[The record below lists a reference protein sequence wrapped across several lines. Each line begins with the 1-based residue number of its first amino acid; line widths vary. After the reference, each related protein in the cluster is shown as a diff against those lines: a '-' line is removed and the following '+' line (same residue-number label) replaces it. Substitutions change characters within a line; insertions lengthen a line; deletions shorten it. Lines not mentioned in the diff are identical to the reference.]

1 MASRWEN
8 EIADYQLPSDFN
20 PTTEFSGNWTIWA
33 HSSNITN
40 TAATITIEKK
50 KFKVMLHTI
59 GKPED
64 NYIKLWMCEEAY
76 VMLES
81 PEAMAKHII
90 EYWYQY
96 K

>member
-1 MASRWEN
+1 MEQSTSWPHKVKE
-8 EIADYQLPSDFN
+8 S
-20 PTTEFSGNWTIWA
+20 FSYMGKKVKILLNKA
-33 HSSNITN
+33 GDM
-40 TAATITIEKK
+40 ATITIEKK